1 MLYLSQGKYQWAGEE
16 GTNATLPPNCNAQSA
31 WTVAT
36 TTNWASI
43 GWEIIYNPTL
53 AQIQEGDIFTISPS
67 ASGIWSGH
75 TGIVY
80 AKHADGTIVTLE
92 QNYNGK
98 RYVQKLYSN
107 NSYYVFNGFSCIVR
121 PKTNSKPNQPKPT
134 PTEKEENMLVIK
146 TEKNYYLITTD
157 GYYTWIAD
165 GDVLKALQSKLPT
178 ITMNDGRMRGMFVN
192 VSVKKAIDN
201 QQKENTVIKD
211 NIVKLQKDVAELLKR
226 SK

>member
-16 GTNATLPPNCNAQSA
+16 GTNANLPPNCNAQSA
-31 WTVAT
+31 WAVAT
-36 TTNWASI
+36 TTDWASI

-53 AQIQEGDIFTISPS
+53 DQIKEGDIFTISPS

-121 PKTNSKPNQPKPT
+121 PKTNSNPNIESDEDMK
-134 PTEKEENMLVIK
+134 IIS
-146 TEKNYYLITTD
+146 ITTNGD
-157 GYYTWIAD
+157 YYGVKYKAGACFHLT
-165 GDVLKALQSKLPT
+165 GDSIRYIERPKALDNLKSIGIGFYK
-178 ITMNDGRMRGMFVN
+178 M
-192 VSVKKAIDN
+192 SAIDFLYIIQDLN
-201 QQKENTVIKD
+201 
-211 NIVKLQKDVAELLKR
+211 LKII
-226 SK
+226 